1 MKTSQKKEAREL
13 ARLNKEAARPKP
25 AHYMMFIMVV
35 LNSRRKLQ
43 LLQSRLDNIHAMQKM
58 AVIERKSSDVGDI
71 FASPVYQRIKQYI
84 QEGKS
89 MSGSDWSELSDAVDS
104 VYTGF
109 SEKLFSLYHMS
120 EQDYH
125 VSLLIK
131 VRLQPKDIASL
142 TAHSKESVASTRS
155 RLYQKVFGKKGSTK
169 DWDDFILSI

>member
-1 MKTSQKKEAREL
+1 
-13 ARLNKEAARPKP
+13 
-25 AHYMMFIMVV
+25 
-35 LNSRRKLQ
+35 
-43 LLQSRLDNIHAMQKM
+43 
-58 AVIERKSSDVGDI
+58 VGDI